1 MLTRG
6 ALERVLGEEVA
17 LQQAD
22 QRGDAAG
29 GGNLPPPEI
38 ARVRD
43 ARERGGAKLG
53 DLVRVRV
60 RVRVRDP
67 NLNPDPITLTLP

>member
-43 ARERGGAKLG
+43 ARERRGAKLG
-53 DLVRVRV
+53 DLRR
-60 RVRVRDP
+60 
-67 NLNPDPITLTLP
+67 LGLGLGLGLG